1 MVFLMQ
7 KYIFIKIDSFQLILL
22 ICKLK
27 IKSKGTFSYKVPIE
41 DYCSKIPDLSKTTSQ
56 SSNKYSTVCK
66 NNEKIYSSDIKA
78 KNVIKKVSSNIKKC
92 QATCN

>member
-1 MVFLMQ
+1 MKKRKFKISPTLNKSSGFFLMQ

-41 DYCSKIPDLSKTTSQ
+41 DYCSKIPDLAKTTSQ

-66 NNEKIYSSDIKA
+66 NNEKILF
-78 KNVIKKVSSNIKKC
+78 
-92 QATCN
+92 

>member
-1 MVFLMQ
+1 MVFFNAKIYFYKNRLFPVN
-7 KYIFIKIDSFQLILL
+7 FI

-41 DYCSKIPDLSKTTSQ
+41 DYCSKIPDLAKTTSQ

-66 NNEKIYSSDIKA
+66 NNEKILFWYESQ
-78 KNVIKKVSSNIKKC
+78 KC
-92 QATCN
+92 Y

>member
-1 MVFLMQ
+1 MQ

-22 ICKLK
+22 ICKLNPRVRSVIKFPLRIIVPRSLILQKQLHKAQINILQYVK
-27 IKSKGTFSYKVPIE
+27 IMRK
-41 DYCSKIPDLSKTTSQ
+41 
-56 SSNKYSTVCK
+56 
-66 NNEKIYSSDIKA
+66 YSSDIKA

>member
-1 MVFLMQ
+1 MQ

-27 IKSKGTFSYKVPIE
+27 NKSKGIRSVIKFPLRIIVPRSLILQKQLHKAQINILQ
-41 DYCSKIPDLSKTTSQ
+41 YVKIMRK
-56 SSNKYSTVCK
+56 
-66 NNEKIYSSDIKA
+66 YSSDIKA